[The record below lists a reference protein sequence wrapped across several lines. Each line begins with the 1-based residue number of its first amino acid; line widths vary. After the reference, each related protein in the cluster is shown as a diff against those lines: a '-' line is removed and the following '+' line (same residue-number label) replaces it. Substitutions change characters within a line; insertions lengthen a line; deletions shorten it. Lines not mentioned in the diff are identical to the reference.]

1 MKLACA
7 ALFAAALAALASV
20 ASPPVAGQE
29 SGKPGFALAIDI
41 DGAIGPASARYLNE
55 ALTAARERQAAV
67 VILRLNTP
75 GGLVTSMREMIAD
88 IIASPVPVIGY
99 VTPSG
104 GHAASAGTYILYA
117 THIAAMAPG
126 TNIGAATPVEIGG
139 PPSFLPGG
147 KDGEEGKDK
156 GAPGPQ
162 PQDTMAAKITNDS
175 VAFIR
180 SLAELRGRNADWA
193 ESAVRQ
199 AASLSASAALKERVI
214 DLIAGD
220 TTELLALVDGKVVQ
234 TAGGRLTLATKGL
247 RVEMF
252 EPGLFIQL
260 LSVITDPN
268 TAVILMLVGV
278 YGIAIEFMTP
288 GAVAPGVIG
297 TISLLLGLYG
307 LNLLPIDYAGLGL
320 MVIGIAFL
328 VAEAINPTVVLGLGG
343 VTAFLFGAAM
353 LLRVEAPGYHIS
365 LLIMGSAAAATLGL
379 ALLAGSYVWATRK
392 NPPRVGAASMRGV
405 AAEIL
410 DWSGGKGHARAEGE
424 RWRAEGEGPFMPGE
438 RVEVI
443 GVRGLTLQVR
453 RRAALRQSDG
463 EGS

>member
-1 MKLACA
+1 
-7 ALFAAALAALASV
+7 
-20 ASPPVAGQE
+20 
-29 SGKPGFALAIDI
+29 
-41 DGAIGPASARYLNE
+41 
-55 ALTAARERQAAV
+55 V

-147 KDGEEGKDK
+147 SGKDGGEGKDK
-156 GAPGPQ
+156 GAPGQQ
-162 PQDTMAAKITNDS
+162 PQDTMTAKITNDS

-180 SLAELRGRNADWA
+180 SLAELRGRNAEWA
-193 ESAVRQ
+193 ERAVRE
-199 AASLSASAALKERVI
+199 AASLSANAALKEHVI

-247 RVEMF
+247 PIETF
-252 EPGLFIQL
+252 QPGLFIQL

-268 TAVILMLVGV
+268 TAIILMLVGV
-278 YGIAIEFMTP
+278 YGIAIEFMSP

-320 MVIGIAFL
+320 MVLGIAFL

-365 LLIMGSAAAATLGL
+365 LLVMGSAAAVTLGL

-392 NPPRVGAASMRGV
+392 NPPRVGAASMRGLS
-405 AAEIL
+405 AEIL
-410 DWSGGKGHARAEGE
+410 DWSEGRGHARAEGE
-424 RWRAEGEGPFMPGE
+424 RWRAEGEGAFMPGE
-438 RVEVI
+438 RVEVT